1 MRRCARATATATRAW
16 TRDARRARATTA
28 RARARDG
35 AREPRDAGR
44 ANARAADRRARETR
58 REIEDDAARARACR
72 GPCARCGREHA
83 VARTAEAEDAARD
96 VAERIR
102 ATGRMDYDA
111 TIADARFDAT
121 RLETEGKM
129 IGALV
134 GTRRGTGERV
144 TLKAFSGQLFGEW
157 RVEGWAPPVGE
168 LTHDTAYYRRE
179 HGKIKALSERIAK
192 AEMEERMT
200 RAEVREAAAARD
212 DEANALAAEAKR
224 AKEARRRARADGASD
239 ATVEALN
246 EESRA
251 SKRAMS
257 TLKKARDAAVAPKLE
272 ILARLR
278 ARIDDM
284 KSERKALSRALQD
297 KIWESYELPS
307 IGGQVRPL
315 RDVFHPPVAALPCGC
330 ADCAAPKLLAWA
342 HTLGIVPTSIA
353 EIWIGASRPR
363 DLRVRGVAYG
373 ACRDKCV
380 PIMGHML
387 CPEPP
392 RDAA

>member
-1 MRRCARATATATRAW
+1 M
-16 TRDARRARATTA
+16 
-28 RARARDG
+28 
-35 AREPRDAGR
+35 
-44 ANARAADRRARETR
+44 
-58 REIEDDAARARACR
+58 
-72 GPCARCGREHA
+72 
-83 VARTAEAEDAARD
+83 
-96 VAERIR
+96 
-102 ATGRMDYDA
+102 
-111 TIADARFDAT
+111 
-121 RLETEGKM
+121 
-129 IGALV
+129 
-134 GTRRGTGERV
+134 
-144 TLKAFSGQLFGEW
+144 
-157 RVEGWAPPVGE
+157 GE
-168 LTHDTAYYRRE
+168 LTHDTAYCKSE

-212 DEANALAAEAKR
+212 DEAKALAAEAKR

-239 ATVEALN
+239 AIVETLD

-297 KIWESYELPS
+297 KIWDSYKLPS
-307 IGGQVRPL
+307 IGGEVRPL

-363 DLRVRGVAYG
+363 DFRVRGVAYG

>member
-28 RARARDG
+28 RARASDG

-212 DEANALAAEAKR
+212 DEANALATEAKR
-224 AKEARRRARADGASD
+224 AKEARRRARADGASV
-239 ATVEALN
+239 ATVEALD

-297 KIWESYELPS
+297 KIWDSYKLPS
-307 IGGQVRPL
+307 IGGEVRPL

-363 DLRVRGVAYG
+363 DFRVRGVAYG

>member
-1 MRRCARATATATRAW
+1 MR
-16 TRDARRARATTA
+16 D
-28 RARARDG
+28 
-35 AREPRDAGR
+35 
-44 ANARAADRRARETR
+44 
-58 REIEDDAARARACR
+58 EIDDDTDRARACR
-72 GPCARCGREHA
+72 GTCARCGREHA
-83 VARTAEAEDAARD
+83 MARTAEAEAAARD

-102 ATGRMDYDA
+102 ASGRMDYDA
-111 TIADARFDAT
+111 TVADARFDAKY
-121 RLETEGKM
+121 LETAEGGKM

-134 GTRRGTGERV
+134 GRRKTTGERV

-168 LTHDTAYYRRE
+168 LTHDTAYYKSE

-200 RAEVREAAAARD
+200 RAEVREATAARD
-212 DEANALAAEAKR
+212 DEAKALAAEAKR

-239 ATVEALN
+239 AIVETLD

-278 ARIDDM
+278 DRIDDM

-297 KIWESYELPS
+297 KIWEGYKLPS
-307 IGGQVRPL
+307 LGGQVRPL

-342 HTLGIVPTSIA
+342 HTLGITPTSIA

-363 DLRVRGVAYG
+363 DFRVRGVAYG

-392 RDAA
+392 DARSVDATTPCRHR

>member
-1 MRRCARATATATRAW
+1 
-16 TRDARRARATTA
+16 
-28 RARARDG
+28 
-35 AREPRDAGR
+35 
-44 ANARAADRRARETR
+44 
-58 REIEDDAARARACR
+58 
-72 GPCARCGREHA
+72 
-83 VARTAEAEDAARD
+83 
-96 VAERIR
+96 
-102 ATGRMDYDA
+102 MDYDA

-168 LTHDTAYYRRE
+168 LTHDTAYYKSE

-200 RAEVREAAAARD
+200 RAEVREATAARD
-212 DEANALAAEAKR
+212 DEAKALAAEAKR

-239 ATVEALN
+239 ATVEALD

-297 KIWESYELPS
+297 KIWDRLQITEHRRGSS
-307 IGGQVRPL
+307 SASRRVSSARRRASVRVRGL
-315 RDVFHPPVAALPCGC
+315 RRAQTLSLGAHPRDRPDVDRRDMDRRVSTARL
-330 ADCAAPKLLAWA
+330 
-342 HTLGIVPTSIA
+342 
-353 EIWIGASRPR
+353 SRPR
-363 DLRVRGVAYG
+363 CRVRGVPRQMRPHHGTHALSRAPARRRVASTPRSHLVLG
-373 ACRDKCV
+373 SANRACRS
-380 PIMGHML
+380 H
-387 CPEPP
+387 
-392 RDAA
+392 

>member
-28 RARARDG
+28 RARASDG

-102 ATGRMDYDA
+102 ATGRLDYDA

-212 DEANALAAEAKR
+212 DEANALATEAKR
-224 AKEARRRARADGASD
+224 AKEARRRARADGASV
-239 ATVEALN
+239 ATVEALD

-278 ARIDDM
+278 AHIDDM

-297 KIWESYELPS
+297 KIWDSYKLPS
-307 IGGQVRPL
+307 IGGEVRPL

-363 DLRVRGVAYG
+363 DFRVRGVAYG